1 MSENAEIYEL
11 NRREEHTR
19 EKQGEM
25 AEGHVLLQ
33 QQQSPA
39 IDRAAVSHLC
49 LMNRPFHLRPS
60 LVELCV
66 PILSKQ
72 PDILTLLASLPP
84 AICSQVISKLPLD
97 LPLLPCSQFIHDEEY
112 WKKRALLKWKK
123 CDTSNHGRSWKQL
136 FFECNLADA
145 LEKQLSSLK
154 LEYGW
159 KNAGMLY
166 DPDKFGMK
174 VSDCLA
180 FSASLYFA
188 TTLTNLDLSCNHL
201 DDDKVKILLKGMMS
215 HPCLLRLNLCHN
227 RVGDVGVAVI
237 SKFLV
242 TEKCILTDL
251 SLGDNYFTSQGGKDL
266 AEALKTNTLLSCL
279 NLGYNRKI
287 GDEGG
292 RAILDGLQSN
302 SSLQGLSLA
311 SCGLGEE
318 SMISLGK
325 AISSSRSGLL
335 YLDVSAN
342 PSIGVKAGAALQES
356 IESGKPPLYLDLQSC
371 GLGEEAE
378 QMIANAIIKKYDKGI
393 RPSLLQ
399 NNIFRL

>member
-145 LEKQLSSLK
+145 LENFDPTLEDWSGLKELMETSKRFVHNLEIHQLPSRIGACMIFEVLGRQLSSLK

-227 RVGDVGVAVI
+227 RVGD
-237 SKFLV
+237 
-242 TEKCILTDL
+242 
-251 SLGDNYFTSQGGKDL
+251 
-266 AEALKTNTLLSCL
+266 
-279 NLGYNRKI
+279 
-287 GDEGG
+287 
-292 RAILDGLQSN
+292 
-302 SSLQGLSLA
+302 
-311 SCGLGEE
+311 EE
-318 SMISLGK
+318 RI
-325 AISSSRSGLL
+325 
-335 YLDVSAN
+335 
-342 PSIGVKAGAALQES
+342 
-356 IESGKPPLYLDLQSC
+356 
-371 GLGEEAE
+371 
-378 QMIANAIIKKYDKGI
+378 
-393 RPSLLQ
+393 
-399 NNIFRL
+399 